1 MADIPFLIAAPR
13 IGLERDLESW
23 LLPNDAYPQI
33 EDAYLFRGRIKK
45 KQGYK
50 LLGRLQRLFNDFNV
64 GHNPGGTGGN
74 NLFKLYGSI
83 IGITNANPAVV
94 TVSGAHNLTTG
105 DMVTF
110 SNVLGMTQINGQSA
124 SIIVISPNTFSVA
137 IDSSAFGV
145 YTSGGIYYSSRDNPF
160 EPNAQFKVGSLV
172 YTLHPTPN
180 PDIVFTDQG
189 NGILTS
195 PTPGNSGTVFYVGG
209 LFTTTT
215 TAAPG
220 TLASALFFYFPGLP
234 VMGLPTLDQPST
246 NQSPAPGITMA
257 FDTRYSYFFDDGTN
271 SFVDVTFFKGTTTM
285 FTWSGDDADFFWCY
299 NYANALWTTNFV
311 KGFQPNPK
319 FVIPNQ
325 GDGIKW
331 FDQDKSGWINYL
343 PPINAAHNSF
353 LGGALMM
360 VSYKGRLMAFNTW
373 EGTSY
378 ASLQN
383 FPQRARWSQIGS
395 PYYDANTPS
404 GWTGGSG
411 QIDAWNSDT
420 PGFGGFIDAPTSENI
435 VSCQFLK
442 DTLVVYFQNS
452 TWQLAYTGNELL
464 PFLWVKIN
472 TELGALST
480 FSEVPF
486 DKIVLGVGSVGIHA
500 CDTVNVERIDQKI
513 PDEVFAIQGTN
524 FGRERVYG
532 IRDYYSQLVYWSIPY
547 EGADVSGAIDDVRAT
562 LPPPGIDLIY
572 PNRIL
577 AYNYIDQSYA
587 FFNDSFTAFGYY
599 SRGSAV
605 TWANTT
611 SQWQETFFKWVSP
624 TSIPAFP
631 FVAAG
636 NQQGFVEIFDPE
648 LVTNSE
654 SLLVNNV
661 VTVDPQTYTITSLSH
676 NLFSGMVVGIK
687 NNNSSYVFGV
697 VEVLTADTFTWLLTT
712 PDVFPGGTFVGN
724 ALIQVV
730 PIFNVITKRFSPFI
744 EEAMQNRISF
754 IDIYVDR
761 TANGEFQVAVYQDE
775 DNSLPTNEL
784 TVSTFPEST
793 YTNSPDTLPYKNAKL
808 WKRVYMTQ
816 VAQEFQLQ
824 FTLNN
829 DQLKNPD
836 IAASNIVIHAIIL
849 WIAKAGRLTN
859 S

>member
-13 IGLERDLESW
+13 IGLERDLSSW

-50 LLGRLQRLFNDFNV
+50 LLGRLNRIILTLGFPVSTTGPNTI
-64 GHNPGGTGGN
+64 PGAPLIPFATQFIWNGIIFTDNGSGGFTQTDGGN
-74 NLFKLYGSI
+74 TSTINY
-83 IGITNANPAVV
+83 A
-94 TVSGAHNLTTG
+94 TG
-105 DMVTF
+105 DFTLNLVTP
-110 SNVLGMTQINGQSA
+110 T
-124 SIIVISPNTFSVA
+124 
-137 IDSSAFGV
+137 SSA
-145 YTSGGIYYSSRDNPF
+145 TN
-160 EPNAQFKVGSLV
+160 
-172 YTLHPTPN
+172 
-180 PDIVFTDQG
+180 VF
-189 NGILTS
+189 L
-195 PTPGNSGTVFYVGG
+195 
-209 LFTTTT
+209 
-215 TAAPG
+215 
-220 TLASALFFYFPGLP
+220 FPGLP
-234 VMGLPTLDQPST
+234 VMGLPGLEQLST
-246 NQSPAPGITMA
+246 SQSPVPDITMA
-257 FDTRYSYFFDDGTN
+257 FDTRFAYYFDDALGR
-271 SFVDVTFFKGTTTM
+271 FVDASFYKTSGTI
-285 FTWSGDDADFFWCY
+285 FTWTGDDADFFWSY
-299 NYANALWTTNFV
+299 NYLNCLWTTNFV
-311 KGFQPNPK
+311 KGFQSNPTAT
-319 FVIPNQ
+319 IPGN
-325 GDGIKW
+325 GDGIRW

-343 PPINAAHNSF
+343 PPINAAHNIF

-360 VSYKGRLMAFNTW
+360 VAYKGRLLALNTW

-378 ASLQN
+378 GTLQN

-395 PYYDANTPS
+395 PFYDANKPNNFQ
-404 GWTGGSG
+404 GGAN

-420 PGFGGFIDAPTSENI
+420 PGFGGFIDAPTSEPI

-442 DTLVVYFQNS
+442 DTLIVYFQNS
-452 TWQLAYTGNELL
+452 TWQLAYVGNELL

-532 IRDYYSQLVYWSIPY
+532 IRDYYTQLVYWSIPY
-547 EGADVSGAIDDVRAT
+547 LGADESGAIDDVRST
-562 LPPPGIDLIY
+562 LPPAGIDLVY

-599 SRGSAV
+599 SRGNTV
-605 TWANTT
+605 TWANTL
-611 SQWQETFFKWVSP
+611 SQWQATFFTWVTP

-631 FVAAG
+631 YVIAG

-654 SLLVNNV
+654 SLFISAIT
-661 VTVDPQTYTITSLSH
+661 TVSPQIYTITSLNH
-676 NLFSGMVVGIK
+676 NLFNGMIIGIS
-687 NNNSSYVFGV
+687 NNGSAYVFGEV
-697 VEVLTADTFTWLLTT
+697 QVLTANTFTWNLTT
-712 PDVFPGGTFVGN
+712 PDVLLGGAFAGN
-724 ALIQVV
+724 AIIQVV

-754 IDIYVDR
+754 VDIYVDR
-761 TANGEFQVAVYQDE
+761 TANGEFQMVVYQDE

-784 TVSTFPEST
+784 TVATFPEST

-808 WKRVYMTQ
+808 WKRVYTTQ

-829 DQLKNPD
+829 DQLKDPD
-836 IAASNIVIHAIIL
+836 IASSNIVIHAMIL
-849 WIAKAGRLTN
+849 WISKAGRLTN
-859 S
+859 A